1 MIAEW
6 KTVKME
12 LDAQVIRLLKQEDF
26 CGTIALTC
34 FVENC
39 LDLHFQGISHL
50 VSKNLHVT
58 KGL

>member
-1 MIAEW
+1 MVAEW

-39 LDLHFQGISHL
+39 LDLHF
-50 VSKNLHVT
+50 
-58 KGL
+58 